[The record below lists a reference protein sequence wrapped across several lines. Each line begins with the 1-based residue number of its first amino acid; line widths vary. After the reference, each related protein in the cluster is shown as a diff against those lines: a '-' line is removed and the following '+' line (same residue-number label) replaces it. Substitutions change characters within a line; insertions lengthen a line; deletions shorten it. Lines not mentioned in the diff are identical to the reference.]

1 MVPLTVSELE
11 ETAQKIRRK
20 AIEMIYQAGSGHPG
34 GSLSSTDILVALYFG
49 NILKFDPRN
58 PKAEKRDRF
67 ILSCGHVCP
76 AFYAVLAEMGVF
88 NEGLLNNFRSL
99 GTQLQGHPSLV
110 HADFVETSSGSLG
123 QGLSIGA
130 GKALAMKLKGEKEKV
145 VVLSSDGEQDEGS
158 HWEAVMF
165 AVHHKLD
172 NLNLVIDQNGMQIG
186 GRTAAVLDTEPLV
199 EKYRSFGWEVY
210 QTQGHD
216 FSRLIAAFSN
226 FNEKRNKPK
235 VAVCQ
240 TIRGKGVSFMENQDK
255 YHAATLSED
264 EYRKAIGELEIK

>member
-11 ETAQKIRRK
+11 ITAKKIRRN

-34 GSLSSTDILVALYFG
+34 GSLSSADILVALYFG

-76 AFYAVLAEMGVF
+76 AYYAVLAELGVF
-88 NEGLLNNFRSL
+88 NDSLLATFRDLDSP
-99 GTQLQGHPSLV
+99 LQGHPSLV
-110 HADFVETSSGSLG
+110 HADFLEASMGSLG
-123 QGLSIGA
+123 QGLSVGV
-130 GKALAMKLKGEKEKV
+130 GKALSLKLKGEKEKV
-145 VVLSSDGEQDEGS
+145 VVLSSDGEQNEGS

-165 AVHHKLD
+165 AAHHKLE
-172 NLNLVIDQNGMQIG
+172 NLSLVIDQNGMQIG
-186 GRTAAVLDTEPLV
+186 GRTANVLETEPLV
-199 EKYRSFGWEVY
+199 EKYRSFGWGVY

-216 FSRLIAAFSN
+216 FSRLIATFSN
-226 FNEKRNKPK
+226 FNEKKSKPK
-235 VAVCQ
+235 VAICR

-255 YHAATLSED
+255 YHACTLSED
-264 EYRKAIGELEIK
+264 EYRRAMEELN